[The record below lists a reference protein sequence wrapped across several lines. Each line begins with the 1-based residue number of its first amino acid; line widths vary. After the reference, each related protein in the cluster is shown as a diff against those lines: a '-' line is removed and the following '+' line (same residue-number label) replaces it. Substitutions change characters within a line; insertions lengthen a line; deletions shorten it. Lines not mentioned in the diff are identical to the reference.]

1 MLLTEPVTNQTTSPH
16 KQAAK
21 LCIATTSQGD
31 KIGRDFRNSTA
42 SWRLKVL
49 YACSASSSSQA
60 DGLAVRVSPR
70 DA

>member
-21 LCIATTSQGD
+21 LCIATTNQGER
-31 KIGRDFRNSTA
+31 IGSDFRNSVA

-49 YACSASSSSQA
+49 NTCSTSSSSQP
-60 DGLAVRVSPR
+60 DRLAVRVSLR
-70 DA
+70 QA